1 MPIPDPAI
9 QRQFALEVV
18 QKLRAAGFEAL
29 WAGGCVRDQLLGR
42 TPKDYDVATNA
53 RPPQIRALFG
63 NRRTL
68 ALGAAFGVITVL
80 GPRRAGQIEV
90 ATFRRDEDYSDGRHP
105 DRVTFSDAQQDALRR
120 DFTINGLFFDPMANR
135 VIDYVDGQ
143 ADLAARRLRAIGD
156 PRERFREDK
165 LRMLRAVRFAAT
177 FECQIEPATLAA
189 VRDMAAEILIVSA
202 ERIATEMRRMLT
214 DVHRARAV
222 RLLLETG
229 LASVVFP
236 EIVAKDDAQHA
247 QLDLLLDG
255 LARLSDP
262 SFPLALATLIHR
274 LIAAEGVE
282 GIGKRWR
289 LANKEVERAAW
300 LVEQQTSLCGA
311 PSKPWSV
318 VQPVLVSEGID
329 DLLAMNE
336 AVCLATGTDMGDIAW
351 CREKLKQPRE
361 TLDPPPLVTGDD
373 LLRHGVRRG
382 PAYRRLLDRIRD
394 AQLDGQLHSP
404 AEALALA
411 DRLLEQR
418 GEPGASAPG

>member
-18 QKLRAAGFEAL
+18 QKLRAAGFQAL
-29 WAGGCVRDQLLGR
+29 WAGGCVRDHLLGR

-53 RPPQIRALFG
+53 LPPQIRSLFG
-63 NRRTL
+63 TRRTL

-105 DRVTFSDAQQDALRR
+105 DRVTFSDAQEDALRR
-120 DFTINGLFFDPMANR
+120 DFTMNGLFFDPIANR
-135 VIDYVDGQ
+135 VIDYVEGQ
-143 ADLAARRLRAIGD
+143 ADLAAKRLRAIGD

-189 VRDMAAEILIVSA
+189 VRDMASQIHIVSA
-202 ERIATEMRRMLT
+202 ERIAAEMRRMLT

-229 LASVVFP
+229 LAAAVLP
-236 EIVAKDDAQHA
+236 EIVPEGEAQRS
-247 QLDLLLDG
+247 QLDLILDA
-255 LARLSDP
+255 LARLAGP
-262 SFPLALATLIHR
+262 GFPLALATLIHR
-274 LIAAEGVE
+274 RTDSAGVQ
-282 GIGKRWR
+282 GIGRRWR
-289 LANKEVERAAW
+289 LANKEVDRVAW
-300 LVEQQTSLCGA
+300 LVEHQASLCGA
-311 PSKPWSV
+311 PSKRWSAI
-318 VQPVLVSEGID
+318 QRLLVSEGID

-336 AVCLATGTDMGDIAW
+336 SVRLAAGTDTADIVW
-351 CREKLKQPRE
+351 CRDRLKQPPE
-361 TLDPPPLVTGDD
+361 LLDPPPLVTGDD

-394 AQLDGQLHSP
+394 AQLDGEISSP

-411 DRLLEQR
+411 DRLLAEDER
-418 GEPGASAPG
+418 KGIGD